1 MNTISK
7 EFSILPGVIGSC
19 VSGQDNALHLS
30 DLPGFFTVAMVNE
43 ASNSIGRMIQMAKV
57 KGLAPQ
63 TMTIRYDK
71 FDIIAKPIDPGA
83 TLLIICEPGS
93 NTALVSTTAQMLAPE
108 IEKVLAQ
115 EAPPAQKTGAVP
127 KPVPEPEP
135 EIVSE
140 TAPDFIDNQTSNAL
154 SQIKQA
160 LMDTVGPVADMV
172 YEDCLERWTASSPA
186 NISRIIELV
195 GCISSEIDNPDLFEE
210 FKQEISA
217 LL

>member
-19 VSGQDNALHLS
+19 VLGQDNALHLS
-30 DLPGFFTVAMVNE
+30 DLPVFFTTAMVTE
-43 ASNSIGRMIQMAKV
+43 ACNSIGRMIQMAKV
-57 KGLAPQ
+57 KGLEPQ
-63 TMTIRYDK
+63 TMSIRYDK
-71 FDIIAKPIDPGA
+71 FDIIAKPIDSNA

-108 IEKVLAQ
+108 IEKILVH
-115 EAPPAQKTGAVP
+115 APPAQEAVG
-127 KPVPEPEP
+127 VSEPEP
-135 EIVSE
+135 ETANE
-140 TAPDFIDNQTSNAL
+140 TSPDFIDNQTSSAL

-160 LMDTVGPVADMV
+160 LFDTVGPVADMV

-186 NISRIIELV
+186 NISRIFELV

>member
-7 EFSILPGVIGSC
+7 ELSILPGVMGSC
-19 VSGQDNALHLS
+19 VCGQDNALHLS
-30 DLPGFFTVAMVNE
+30 DLPIFFTDAMINE
-43 ASNSIGRMIQMAKV
+43 ASNSIGRMIRMAIV

-63 TMTIRYDK
+63 TMSIRYDK
-71 FDIIAKPIDPGA
+71 FDIITKPIDSDA

-93 NTALVSTTAQMLAPE
+93 NTALISTTAQMLSPE
-108 IEKVLAQ
+108 IEKILAQ
-115 EAPPAQKTGAVP
+115 APVAQKTGAEQVP
-127 KPVPEPEP
+127 APEPEAINEP
-135 EIVSE
+135 
-140 TAPDFIDNQTSNAL
+140 APDFIDNQTSNAL

-160 LMDTVGPVADMV
+160 LLDTVGPVADMV

-186 NISRIIELV
+186 SITRIIELV

>member
-7 EFSILPGVIGSC
+7 EFSILPGVMGSC
-19 VSGQDNALHLS
+19 VCGQDNTLHLS
-30 DLPGFFTVAMVNE
+30 DLPVFFTDAMINE
-43 ASNSIGRMIQMAKV
+43 TSTSIGRMIQMAKV

-63 TMTIRYDK
+63 TMSIRYDK
-71 FDIIAKPIDPGA
+71 FDIIAKPIESGG

-93 NTALVSTTAQMLAPE
+93 NTALISTTAQMLSPE
-108 IEKVLAQ
+108 IEKILAQ
-115 EAPPAQKTGAVP
+115 EPATRKTGAEKVP
-127 KPVPEPEP
+127 QPAAKA
-135 EIVSE
+135 EIENE
-140 TAPDFIDNQTSNAL
+140 TAPDFIDNQTSSAL

-160 LMDTVGPVADMV
+160 LLDTVGPVADMV

-186 NISRIIELV
+186 SISRIIELV

>member
-19 VSGQDNALHLS
+19 VCGQDNSLHLS
-30 DLPGFFTVAMVNE
+30 DLPVFFTTAMVSE

-63 TMTIRYDK
+63 IMAIRYDK
-71 FDIIAKPIDPGA
+71 FDIIAKPIGSDA

-108 IEKVLAQ
+108 VEKILAQ
-115 EAPPAQKTGAVP
+115 APAAQETGAVL
-127 KPVPEPEP
+127 KPVAEPEP
-135 EIVSE
+135 EIISE
-140 TAPDFIDNQTSNAL
+140 TAPDFIDNQTSSAL
-154 SQIKQA
+154 SQIKKA
-160 LMDTVGPVADMV
+160 LLDTVGPVADMV

>member
-7 EFSILPGVIGSC
+7 EFSILPGVLGSC
-19 VSGQDNALHLS
+19 VSGQDNAIHLS
-30 DLPGFFTVAMVNE
+30 DLPAFFSAAMVSE
-43 ASNSIGRMIQMAKV
+43 TSSSIGRMIQMARV

-63 TMTIRYDK
+63 TMSIRYDK
-71 FDIIAKPIDPGA
+71 FDIIAKPITPDA

-93 NTALVSTTAQMLAPE
+93 NTALVTTTAQMLAPE
-108 IEKVLAQ
+108 IEKNLAQ
-115 EAPPAQKTGAVP
+115 ASPTQKPTP
-127 KPVPEPEP
+127 EPEPEP

-140 TAPDFIDNQTSNAL
+140 IKPDVIDDQTSSAL

-160 LMDTVGPVADMV
+160 LLDTVGPVADMV
-172 YEDCLERWTASSPA
+172 YDDCLERWTASSPA

>member
-7 EFSILPGVIGSC
+7 EFSILPGVLGSC
-19 VSGQDNALHLS
+19 VSGQDNAIHLS
-30 DLPGFFTVAMVNE
+30 DLPAFFSAAMVSE
-43 ASNSIGRMIQMAKV
+43 TSSSIGRMIQMARV

-63 TMTIRYDK
+63 TMSIRYDK
-71 FDIIAKPIDPGA
+71 FDIIAKPITPDA

-93 NTALVSTTAQMLAPE
+93 NTALVTTTAQMLAPE
-108 IEKVLAQ
+108 IEKNLAQ
-115 EAPPAQKTGAVP
+115 ASPTQETTTEP
-127 KPVPEPEP
+127 KPEP
-135 EIVSE
+135 EIASE
-140 TAPDFIDNQTSNAL
+140 TSPDVIDSQTSNAL

-160 LMDTVGPVADMV
+160 LLDTVGPVADMV
-172 YEDCLERWTASSPA
+172 YEDCIERWTASSPA

-210 FKQEISA
+210 FKEEISA